1 MNGTKPKGANMPT
14 AQKPLR
20 SGFGRERTAQEELA
34 ACDLGRKVPIVT
46 GGHGGIGL
54 ETTRVLSNAGATVV
68 IGSRDPKK
76 AQMAAAKMKNVEV
89 GQLDLAS
96 PNSV

>member
-1 MNGTKPKGANMPT
+1 MPT
-14 AQKPLR
+14 AQKPLP
-20 SGFGRERTAQEELA
+20 SGFGRETTADEVLA
-34 ACDLGRKVPIVT
+34 GCDLRGKVAIVT

-76 AQMAAAKMKNVEV
+76 ARMAVAKMKNVEV
-89 GQLDLAS
+89 GQLDLAT
-96 PNSV
+96 PNSVTGFSNNFQTQ